1 MFDSRPRLL
10 RPVRRRITRA
20 LAAVILLA
28 APCRGLAQA
37 PAARPG
43 PEVEQWI
50 VQLASDDWRARQRAT
65 DRLVALGD
73 DALPRLTNLVDA
85 TTDSEV
91 RTRAQAAIRQIEDNR
106 LTGTTLVTLDLDNV
120 PAAEAFAQLARQAR
134 APLAS
139 DPIDLLRK
147 IGKPVSLHA
156 RRRPFWQ
163 VMQELSL
170 QTDLEV
176 TGVTRHNR
184 EIGLGVTR
192 GGTDWM
198 DKPITLAGPLLI
210 RADRL
215 SRVASVELKP
225 PRDASEEFAI
235 SLTVFA
241 EPKLKVLDFSQTIRL
256 DEALDERGNSLV
268 PPEDPNAL
276 AFNAEVFGSHG
287 EGHTS
292 RWEVGATLH
301 HPKGMGSRIARLRG
315 ATTLMVETR
324 SAALDVPLAGAR
336 GATRT
341 LGGLRVTVK
350 SADAR
355 QAELTVFRDGRGD
368 PEWAAVRMQL
378 SAGQAQLLDDRGQ
391 VVARST
397 GGGGGEADESPDNQ
411 RIDLRLRF
419 ARESDGGGGGAE
431 TPAEGKRK
439 PVTAAAPSP
448 SPSSPDP
455 VRLVW
460 EIPVEAR
467 ELVVPFEFRDL
478 PIP

>member
-1 MFDSRPRLL
+1 MPDHGPGQL
-10 RPVRRRITRA
+10 RPTPRRVARA
-20 LAAVILLA
+20 LAAVVFLA
-28 APCRGLAQA
+28 APLRGVAQSEG
-37 PAARPG
+37 PR

-50 VQLASDDWRARQRAT
+50 AQLASDDWKARQRAT
-65 DRLVALGD
+65 DRLIAEGD
-73 DALPRLTNLVDA
+73 DALPRLLRLVDA

-106 LTGTTLVTLDLDNV
+106 LTGTTLVTLKLDKV
-120 PAAEAFAQLARQAR
+120 PAAEAFAQLAWQAR
-134 APLAS
+134 APIAS
-139 DPIDLLRK
+139 DPPDLLRK
-147 IGKPVSLHA
+147 IGKPVSLTVE
-156 RRRPFWQ
+156 RRPMWE
-163 VMQELSL
+163 VMQALSL

-184 EIGLGVTR
+184 EVGLGVTR

-215 SRVASVELKP
+215 SRVGTIELKP
-225 PRDASEEFAI
+225 PRDLSEEFAI

-241 EPKLKVLDFSQTIRL
+241 EPKLRVLDFSQTIRL

-268 PPEDPNAL
+268 PPEDASAL
-276 AFNAEVFGSHG
+276 TANVDVFGSHG

-301 HPKGMGSRIARLRG
+301 HPKGMGTRIARLRG

-324 SAALDVPLAGAR
+324 SAALDVPLTGAQ
-336 GATRT
+336 GQTRT
-341 LGGLRVTVK
+341 LGALHVTVK
-350 SADAR
+350 SADAK
-355 QAELTVFRDGRGD
+355 QVELGISRDGRD
-368 PEWAAVRMQL
+368 DAEWYAVRMQL
-378 SAGQAQLLDDRGQ
+378 SAGQGRLLDDRGQ
-391 VVARST
+391 VVARAQ
-397 GGGGGEADESPDNQ
+397 GGGEADESPDNQ
-411 RIDLRLRF
+411 RIDLKLRF
-419 ARESDGGGGGAE
+419 AREPDGDGGVEA
-431 TPAEGKRK
+431 PAGKRK
-439 PVTAAAPSP
+439 GAASAASEPA
-448 SPSSPDP
+448 
-455 VRLVW
+455 RLVW